1 MKDTKRSSPD
11 KIPESFSQA
20 LIQTIWPSRWRLYY
34 VIAGALLVAV
44 FAVWATL
51 PEDLLR
57 DVLERLDLVRSGV
70 TVDSAPRRPPVD
82 RVISQGEGAGKP
94 DSTTGARAARDAIIG
109 ELQAADYLRLLCEAR
124 AYMQSGNMSGKE
136 EALNRYRTV
145 VEGLSPT
152 VKRELSQ
159 DLLEAAQQAY
169 DQGANDAAAQNYR
182 ALFAPYDTQCD

>member
-20 LIQTIWPSRWRLYY
+20 LIQIFWRSRWRLYY

-51 PEDLLR
+51 PEGLQR
-57 DVLERLDLVRSGV
+57 RVLGRIGLVESVV
-70 TVDSAPRRPPVD
+70 TVDSAPRRALEN
-82 RVISQGEGAGKP
+82 RVTSQGEGAGMP
-94 DSTTGARAARDAIIG
+94 DLTTGAGAARDAIIG
-109 ELQAADYLRLLCEAR
+109 ELQAADHLRLLCEAR
-124 AYMQSGNMSGKE
+124 AYMQIGNMSGKE

-145 VEGLSPT
+145 VEELSSA

-169 DQGANDAAAQNYR
+169 DLGANDAAARNYR
-182 ALFAPYDTQCD
+182 ALFAPYDTECG